1 MIPGGVIPLL
11 FAAETLPTGAGAT
24 GGTIT
29 DITDN
34 GVDYRVHTF
43 TSSGTFILNKETT
56 IEYLIVGGGGAGA
69 YAGTTTLYIG
79 GGGGAGGLKYTS
91 AGNGILFPAGIY
103 DVTVGNGGTPAS
115 VANANF
121 DPTNGGNS
129 SVEQTTGSPTINIVS
144 LGGGAGGNNSAGN
157 SGGSGGGGCGY
168 PARTGGTGTSG
179 QGYRGG
185 SGSSGKFGGGGG
197 GAAGAGSNATTS
209 ASGRGGAGRLINI
222 TGSNIRYAAGGH
234 GSADNG
240 STQSSIGGSITLGTS
255 AFTYRNTG
263 SGGPGG
269 RVYPNR
275 YAAKGGGSGIVVLR
289 YQI

>member
-34 GVDYRVHTF
+34 SVDYRVHTF
-43 TSSGTFILNKETT
+43 TSDGTFIINKDTT
-56 IEYLIVGGGGAGA
+56 IEYLIVGGGGGGA
-69 YAGTTTLYIG
+69 YAGTATTYTG

-103 DVTVGNGGTPAS
+103 TITVGGSGATQPI
-115 VANANF
+115 ANYTLP
-121 DPTNGGNS
+121 PTNGGNS
-129 SVEQTTGSPTINIVS
+129 SVVQTTGSQTINIVS
-144 LGGGAGGNNSAGN
+144 LGGGAGGANSAGS
-157 SGGSGGGGCGY
+157 SGGSGGGGGGY
-168 PARTGGTGTSG
+168 HARAGGTGSSG

-197 GAAGAGSNATTS
+197 GAGGAGSNATTS
-209 ASGRGGAGRLINI
+209 ASGRGGPGLLINI
-222 TGSNIRYAAGGH
+222 TGSNVRYAAGGH

-255 AFTYRNTG
+255 VFTYRNTG

-275 YAAKGGGSGIVVLR
+275 YAAKGGGKGIVVLR